1 MAKSTTKSRAK
12 ATAKKVQ
19 PKAKGSAKRSANA
32 RKGASKR
39 MGKQTTAVRGRSR
52 RTAKAQIPGE
62 KAVADTSASFPV
74 QPERTPPGEREA
86 MPLEALDRRRQVIGT
101 DDPGD
106 VEAP

>member
-1 MAKSTTKSRAK
+1 MAKSKARAK
-12 ATAKKVQ
+12 ATAKKAK
-19 PKAKGSAKRSANA
+19 PKAKGQPKRSANA
-32 RKGASKR
+32 RKGASERMSKR
-39 MGKQTTAVRGRSR
+39 TAAERSPLR
-52 RTAKAQIPGE
+52 RKAKAQVPGE